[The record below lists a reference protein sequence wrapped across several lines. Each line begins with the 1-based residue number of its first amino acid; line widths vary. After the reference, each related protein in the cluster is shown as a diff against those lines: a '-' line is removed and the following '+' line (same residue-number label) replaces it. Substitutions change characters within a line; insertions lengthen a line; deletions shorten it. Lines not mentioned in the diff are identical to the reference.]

1 MKMTTTNKL
10 PKDGCWIF
18 ANKRYTCSLD
28 LPHLPSVDAKYECVL
43 KENNIPY
50 RLSTKQSRDYFG
62 RVTTLEFCEYWNS
75 KLFEERSITLP
86 LYVQMPDCS
95 YHYCEKNY
103 SGKVPTTET
112 IDAAEQ
118 LESLIKEKI
127 EEYDQ
132 LLRKVKEYNF
142 AKQKLNG
149 GAAKLCSSSDTPYEC
164 IYDINMSGDHYRI
177 LRLRGRIYYS
187 DWVAIFNMN
196 IIEALKKKGKDTIY
210 LDVPKPIAGLI
221 IGRNHSNINAWAE
234 AIGVKEIRVIPK

>member
-18 ANKRYTCSLD
+18 ANKQYTCSLE

-50 RLSTKQSRDYFG
+50 RRLTKRTKDYFG
-62 RVTTLEFCEYWNS
+62 SVTTLEFCEYWNLD
-75 KLFEERSITLP
+75 LFEEKTITLP
-86 LYVQMPDCS
+86 LYAQMPDCS

-103 SGKVPTTET
+103 SSKVPTGET
-112 IDAAEQ
+112 IDAANQ
-118 LESLIKEKI
+118 LERLVKEKI
-127 EEYDQ
+127 KEYDQ
-132 LLRKVKEYNF
+132 LLRKIKDYNF

-149 GAAKLCSSSDTPYEC
+149 GAAALCLSCDTPYEC
-164 IYDINMSGDHYRI
+164 IYDINMNSDNYRI
-177 LRLRGRIYYS
+177 LRLRGRRFYS

-196 IIEALKKKGKDTIY
+196 IIEALKKKGKSIIY
-210 LDVPKPIAGLI
+210 LDVPKHIAGLI

-234 AIGVKEIRVIPK
+234 AIGVKEIRVNAK